1 MNRLFLL
8 LPLLALAAAPAR
20 GADEPA
26 LVARA
31 YVLPY
36 ASGCFVSAETVK
48 KENSESGWKDFFS
61 QCGVEWPEGSYVRRS
76 RNFDCWIVR
85 NTEENHLRIRE
96 ILRPLDGGPA
106 LQVRVQTHF
115 CAFTPAAF
123 EALELSETVGTMLA
137 PDAWKALRRRI
148 VATEGAEVLGC
159 PAMLLQTGAQG
170 TVTTDVEY
178 IFPTEFDVTMLESA
192 ATAADTNAPAQF
204 VAAAVE
210 PQNFQTREVGQRFQ
224 VTPRVS
230 PSGSCISLDLTPSL
244 VLPPTWRNY
253 GSPVLDGAADPVKP
267 ELEQPF
273 FPVAYVA
280 TSVDIRSG
288 YTVALGGGALDE
300 PVAGRRFH
308 VFFVTASLVEMEPPI
323 VSEPDL

>member
-1 MNRLFLL
+1 MNRLFLI

-137 PDAWKALRRRI
+137 RVKA
-148 VATEGAEVLGC
+148 
-159 PAMLLQTGAQG
+159 
-170 TVTTDVEY
+170 DVEC
-178 IFPTEFDVTMLESA
+178 IFPTEYDVTMFESA
-192 ATAADTNAPAQF
+192 ATASDTNAPAQF

-230 PSGSCISLDLTPSL
+230 SSGSCISLDLTPSL

-288 YTVALGGGALDE
+288 YTVALGGGVLDE